1 MEPVQVIEHLGYTIK
16 VFTDEDPTNPRKDF
30 DHLGKILYV
39 SSRYELGDEQKD
51 TDTIQEIAERND
63 VIALPVYAY
72 IHSGVVLGTSEFS
85 CRWDSG
91 QSGII
96 YCEVEDA
103 KKEYPNLEDAEFDKV
118 VRERLKAE
126 VEEFSKYLS
135 GEVYGFVITEPTGIQ
150 EHSCWGFYSLDDCIA
165 DAKAFADTTP
175 IPQLCMTFNGTET
188 TCTNC
193 TNTGTQSCQ

>member
-1 MEPVQVIEHLGYTIK
+1 MEPVQTIEHNGYTIK
-16 VFTDEDPTNPRKDF
+16 IFVDEDPQNPREEF

-39 SSRYELGDEQKD
+39 SSRYLLGDEE
-51 TDTIQEIAERND
+51 TDSDSIREVQERED

-85 CRWDSG
+85 CKWDSG

-96 YCEVEDA
+96 YCEIEDA
-103 KKEYPNLEDAEFDKV
+103 KKEYPDLSAEELDKV

-135 GEVYGFVITEPTGIQ
+135 GEVYGFTVTEPTGFN
-150 EHSCWGFYSLDDCIA
+150 ENSCWGFYDIEDAIA
-165 DAKAFADTTP
+165 DAKVFAENTP
-175 IPQLCMTFNGTET
+175 IPQVCMTFEGTET
-188 TCTNC
+188 CVG
-193 TNTGTQSCQ
+193 TGGAGCQN